1 MSKQIAIYG
10 AFDRFNYGD
19 LLFAVI
25 LEKIFRESEGY
36 EIVCYALQESDLSR
50 HGGIPTRS
58 IQALFRKGNL
68 TDGSIVILAGGEVLG
83 ATWFKLHRYILPQ
96 IWSFPL
102 RIANRLISASILD
115 RISRRA
121 FRSRLTMPYVITPQ
135 DFPANVLVAYN
146 AVGGSSLKSFDS
158 ELQAMVGKKLKQ
170 ASYVSLRDS
179 ESISLIKE
187 VSGIDADLA
196 PDSAVQ
202 MSALFPKER
211 LMKMVSK
218 EADRIMGRFSGG
230 YFCFQ
235 ASDDHA
241 RDHIPVIVQQLR
253 QVSKNHDLGIVL
265 LPIGT
270 ASGHED
276 QIPLGQIN
284 TMLDVAVE
292 IHSEANIFDI
302 MALIANARVFAGTS
316 LHGNI
321 TAMSFSVPYIGLT
334 DKVPKLE
341 AYLRTWAVPEL
352 NHCIAY
358 DDLSMAVRGALNVPE
373 DKMFRRKNHF
383 VSVSQESMK
392 QMKKAL
398 GLKEA
403 S

>member
-1 MSKQIAIYG
+1 M
-10 AFDRFNYGD
+10 
-19 LLFAVI
+19 
-25 LEKIFRESEGY
+25 
-36 EIVCYALQESDLSR
+36 
-50 HGGIPTRS
+50 
-58 IQALFRKGNL
+58 
-68 TDGSIVILAGGEVLG
+68 
-83 ATWFKLHRYILPQ
+83 
-96 IWSFPL
+96 
-102 RIANRLISASILD
+102 
-115 RISRRA
+115 
-121 FRSRLTMPYVITPQ
+121 
-135 DFPANVLVAYN
+135 
-146 AVGGSSLKSFDS
+146 
-158 ELQAMVGKKLKQ
+158 
-170 ASYVSLRDS
+170 
-179 ESISLIKE
+179 
-187 VSGIDADLA
+187 
-196 PDSAVQ
+196 
-202 MSALFPKER
+202 
-211 LMKMVSK
+211 
-218 EADRIMGRFSGG
+218 
-230 YFCFQ
+230 
-235 ASDDHA
+235 
-241 RDHIPVIVQQLR
+241 R

-292 IHSEANIFDI
+292 IHSEANIYDI